1 MLNEEEQGESRVREN
16 RTHGLV
22 DEAEP
27 ISRNSLMLRGFTLI
41 ELLVVIAIIA
51 ILAAMLL
58 PALGK
63 ARETARS
70 SSCVNNLKQ
79 IGTSIALYA
88 TDNEDYV
95 PHAQRS
101 PYNGVN
107 TSGAWIAQFYP
118 YVNNVKIFTCSS
130 NKRFKD
136 IGVWTKNG
144 KLISLTGT
152 NCIAYGYN
160 SDFANL
166 SPYSPETTFD
176 TRKITRTKYISATMT
191 ALESGTA
198 PGGVNIESEVD
209 SYYTDNRNGFDFRH
223 NKTMNVLYLG
233 GNVGNSKLYTIC
245 GRVGSY
251 GIVVVSAQKARES
264 KFWHRYDTA
273 ATATSLY

>member
-1 MLNEEEQGESRVREN
+1 MYAKSITKMEDRTMLNLSAVN
-16 RTHGLV
+16 RGRSV
-22 DEAEP
+22 
-27 ISRNSLMLRGFTLI
+27 FTLI

-63 ARETARS
+63 ARETARA

-79 IGTSIALYA
+79 IGTSVALYA
-88 TDNEDYV
+88 TDNDDYV
-95 PHAQRS
+95 PNATSS
-101 PYNGVN
+101 PYNGASTN
-107 TSGAWIAQFYP
+107 GAWIAQFYP
-118 YVNNVKIFTCSS
+118 YLNNAKVFNCPS
-130 NKRFKD
+130 NTRFKD
-136 IGVWTKNG
+136 IGVWTKKG
-144 KLISLTGT
+144 QLIQLTGT
-152 NCIAYGYN
+152 NSLSYAYN

-166 SPYSPETTFD
+166 TPFSPETTFSA
-176 TRKITRTKYISATMT
+176 RKITRTKYISDTMT
-191 ALESGTA
+191 AIETGTA
-198 PGGVNIESEVD
+198 PGGSGSIESEAD
-209 SYYTDNRNGFDFRH
+209 SYYTDNRNAFDFRH

-233 GNVGNSKLYTIC
+233 GNVRNSKLYTIC